1 MASLTI
7 FSSTSTVSSS
17 SSSRTSRSLLSS
29 LLSSGSLLKTTASN
43 VVLSMVAVSLDPGV
57 NWSGSTT
64 NALNSSLTSW
74 VNSLDSLNSLDRLTV
89 NELEKSARR
98 KPRRRPVLHV
108 LVHPDGATTS
118 AQLLAITFTKTSTM
132 MVVMGTSM
140 MVEFV
145 SASTSNTVVA
155 T

>member
-57 NWSGSTT
+57 NWSDTT
-64 NALNSSLTSW
+64 KSLNSSLTSW